1 MKTVININ
9 RGRKSETYEET
20 PYPSTKKIKLHTMD
34 VMMFIQTNKVCHV
47 VLNTGI
53 HNLYRSLVFRF
64 SINLVYQK
72 STGEALLNRN
82 KSFLVVVQN

>member
-9 RGRKSETYEET
+9 RERKSETYEET
-20 PYPSTKKIKLHTMD
+20 PYPSTKKIKLHTM
-34 VMMFIQTNKVCHV
+34 MMFIQTNKVCHV
-47 VLNTGI
+47 VLNTSI

-82 KSFLVVVQN
+82 KSFLVV